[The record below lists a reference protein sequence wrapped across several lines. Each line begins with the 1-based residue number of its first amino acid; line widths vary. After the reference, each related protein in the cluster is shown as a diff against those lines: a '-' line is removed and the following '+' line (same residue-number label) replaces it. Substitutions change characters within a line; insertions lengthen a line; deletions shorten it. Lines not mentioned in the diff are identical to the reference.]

1 MSKVL
6 TRNFLVESFK
16 SNPKKVK
23 KQLSS
28 RRFFDPKDL
37 SLRIVA
43 ESCHDKTINYT
54 TWSQAFLL
62 FHNFWQKWT
71 ALRRACQWQPD
82 ILRPKCKAAFLATKI
97 FRTDGVVRRLY
108 VKLANGNQ
116 HPYNAFERE
125 KSEFFEFS
133 RTFWIS
139 ESEGS
144 SKALWICL
152 VLRQNFCLSPPASP
166 LYHNVLIV
174 TCPKC

>member
-54 TWSQAFLL
+54 T
-62 FHNFWQKWT
+62 
-71 ALRRACQWQPD
+71 
-82 ILRPKCKAAFLATKI
+82 
-97 FRTDGVVRRLY
+97 
-108 VKLANGNQ
+108 
-116 HPYNAFERE
+116 
-125 KSEFFEFS
+125 
-133 RTFWIS
+133 
-139 ESEGS
+139 
-144 SKALWICL
+144 
-152 VLRQNFCLSPPASP
+152 
-166 LYHNVLIV
+166 
-174 TCPKC
+174 